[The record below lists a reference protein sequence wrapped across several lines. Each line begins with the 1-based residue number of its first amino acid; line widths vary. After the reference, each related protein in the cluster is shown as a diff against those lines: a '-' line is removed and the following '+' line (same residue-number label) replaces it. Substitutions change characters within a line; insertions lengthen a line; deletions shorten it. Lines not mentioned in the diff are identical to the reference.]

1 MLFIAGIVR
10 NAQVDSRARV
20 CMCVCVCVYVCEMQA
35 LYCGTWQHIW
45 YGSNP

>member
-1 MLFIAGIVR
+1 MHR
-10 NAQVDSRARV
+10 WTRARV
-20 CMCVCVCVYVCEMQA
+20 YVCVCVCVCVRVCVYVCEMQA